1 MVTTT
6 QTVTVAVPLILALVI
21 FYAVK
26 HGKQKIL
33 GVLLGIAF
41 GVSLAPTGIAG
52 HIARVINGAIIA
64 GFTALSGLFG

>member
-1 MVTTT
+1 MTTT

-33 GVLLGIAF
+33 SVVLGFAL

-52 HIARVINGAIIA
+52 QIGRTINAVIVSGI
-64 GFTALSGLFG
+64 TALSGLFG

>member
-1 MVTTT
+1 MTTT
-6 QTVTVAVPLILALVI
+6 QTVTVAVPLVLALVI

-41 GVSLAPTGIAG
+41 GVSLAPTGLAG
-52 HIARVINGAIIA
+52 HIGRAVNALIIS
-64 GFTALSGLFG
+64 GITALSGLFG

>member
-1 MVTTT
+1 MTTT

-26 HGKQKIL
+26 HGKQKVL
-33 GVLLGIAF
+33 GVLLGVAF

-52 HIARVINGAIIA
+52 HMARAINTTIIQ
-64 GFTALSGLFG
+64 GITALSGLFT